1 MSYAPSSL
9 SYLDG
14 VAQAT
19 MNIAVDITLAYNRA
33 NESDDPAENIKA
45 RGLREALAI
54 IEKRVNNEN

>member
-1 MSYAPSSL
+1 MSYAPKSL

-19 MNIAVDITLAYNRA
+19 MNIAVDITLAYNA
-33 NESDDPAENIKA
+33 CNESTDPAENIKA

-54 IEKRVNNEN
+54 IEKRVNNDN